1 MAIEIHTSAI
11 EALKAELI
19 NGLPRV
25 STYRGQIL
33 DGASAFLAAYKA
45 DDALP
50 QNGNLHDQLVE
61 MVEERP
67 FANFVESVL
76 SARLIDEQ
84 DYQAGAEKEN
94 LIESGVFGDAN
105 EVSDWL
111 ISQFTSLPWEYS
123 FAIEFPPDT
132 LPLEAIDGAS
142 QQFGEDC
149 HVAKSDFF
157 VANHFPLSH
166 PNPRRNARLE
176 TNAMR
181 NARRDT
187 GGLAR
192 LIDADPKWNDD
203 RAFFIQKRAGFVNL
217 YGTGSVVE
225 QCAFTLQSFVGL
237 GLALK
242 LFSHR
247 FRFDSQAIRADWKVH
262 QAVDDNWE
270 YFARF
275 DLDGESHEVLRHLK
289 SFQFPQNHD
298 DEKRIPLLRST
309 VKKISDVFSSEHSKS
324 IMLAAKWFFDSH
336 KGSDQTLRY
345 IRLMTTLEIL
355 LGEGAD
361 HSGASLGVILSNRLA
376 YLIGKNHSERHEI
389 LKKFKKIYEVRSSIL
404 HRGQHKLKAKEQN
417 LISGLE
423 SYCKRAI
430 EAEVTSL
437 LA

>member
-25 STYRGQIL
+25 SIYGGIIL
-33 DGASAFLAAYKA
+33 DGASAYVAASKA

-50 QNGNLHDQLVE
+50 QNGALHDQLVE
-61 MVEERP
+61 MVGERP
-67 FANFVESVL
+67 FANFVEGVL
-76 SARLIDEQ
+76 SARLRDER
-84 DYQAGAEKEN
+84 DYQAGPEKEN

-111 ISQFTSLPWEYS
+111 TSQFASLPWKYS

-132 LPLEAIDGAS
+132 LPLEVIEGAS
-142 QQFGEDC
+142 QQFGEGC
-149 HVAKSDFF
+149 QVAKSDFF

-166 PNPRRNARLE
+166 PNPRRNAKLE

-181 NARRDT
+181 NAMLEK
-187 GGLAR
+187 GGLSR
-192 LIDADPKWNDD
+192 LSGGDPKWKDD
-203 RAFFIQKRAGFVNL
+203 RAVFIQQRDGFVNID
-217 YGTGSVVE
+217 GTGSVVE
-225 QCAFTLQSFVGL
+225 ECAFTLQRFVGL

-242 LFSHR
+242 LFSHG
-247 FRFDSQAIRADWKVH
+247 FRFDYQEIRTDWKVH
-262 QAVDDNWE
+262 QAVDGNWE

-275 DLDGESHEVLRHLK
+275 DLDGESNEVLRHIK
-289 SFQFPQNHD
+289 SFKFPKSYA
-298 DEKRIPLLRST
+298 DEKRIPWLRST
-309 VKKISDVFSSEHSKS
+309 VKKISDVFSSEHSTS
-324 IMLAAKWFFDSH
+324 IMLAAKWFFNSH

-361 HSGASLGVILSNRLA
+361 HYKARLGDILSSRLA
-376 YLIGKNHSERHEI
+376 YLIGKNHKERHQI
-389 LKKFKKIYEVRSSIL
+389 LNKFKKIYKVRSNIL
-404 HRGQHKLKAKEQN
+404 HTGHHKLKWTKH
-417 LISGLE
+417 LISDLD

-430 EAEVTSL
+430 KAEVDLL